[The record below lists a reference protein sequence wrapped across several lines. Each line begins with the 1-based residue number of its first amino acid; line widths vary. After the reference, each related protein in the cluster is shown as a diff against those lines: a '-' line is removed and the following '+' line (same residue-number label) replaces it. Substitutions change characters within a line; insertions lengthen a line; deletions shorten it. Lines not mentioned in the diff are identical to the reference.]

1 MNILPKDRMEV
12 FKTNEVLNFY
22 DLMTFYFQNMNN
34 NLTKNCIRIGNTATT
49 IDIIRILI
57 EK

>member
-12 FKTNEVLNFY
+12 FKTNEILNFY
-22 DLMTFYFQNMNN
+22 GLITFYFQNMNN
-34 NLTKNCIRIGNTATT
+34 NLTKNCIRTATT